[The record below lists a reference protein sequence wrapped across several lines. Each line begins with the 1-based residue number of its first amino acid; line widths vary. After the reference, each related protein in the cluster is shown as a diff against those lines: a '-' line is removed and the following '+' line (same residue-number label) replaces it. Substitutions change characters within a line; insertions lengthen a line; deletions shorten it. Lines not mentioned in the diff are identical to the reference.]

1 MEKSASWK
9 VWTVGIC
16 VIVSSITSCTTQL
29 LTGGDFAGALSGGAS
44 GVKQGVEV
52 IQSGELPASG
62 SSEAASEA
70 K

>member
-1 MEKSASWK
+1 MEKSWK
-9 VWTVGIC
+9 IWTVGIC
-16 VIVSSITSCTTQL
+16 IIVSSITSCTTQL

-44 GVKQGVEV
+44 GVKEGVEI

>member
-1 MEKSASWK
+1 MEKSTSWK

-44 GVKQGVEV
+44 GVKEGVEI
-52 IQSGELPASG
+52 IQSGELPAGG